1 MTSMLRSH
9 RGQRRRPRTRGQALV
24 EFALVIPIFLLM
36 LAGMIDFGLGLYS
49 YMTINNAARDGARL
63 GATAC
68 SAVACTDPITARV
81 GVAAGGLDPTVTVV
95 CSHETAPNVTVAVPC
110 SPKLV
115 SPPTAGVQK
124 GDSITVTA
132 DYTYHMIWPLTFGTQ
147 IPMTATVT
155 FMAE

>member
-1 MTSMLRSH
+1 MTSPLRSH
-9 RGQRRRPRTRGQALV
+9 RGQRRRPRSRGQALV
-24 EFALVIPIFLLM
+24 EFALVIPLFLLL
-36 LAGMIDFGLGLYS
+36 LAGMIDFGIGLYS
-49 YMTINNAARDGARL
+49 YMTVQNAARDGARL

-68 SAVACTDPITARV
+68 SAVPCTAPITARV
-81 GVAAGGLDPTVTVV
+81 LAASGLNPTVTVV
-95 CSHETAPNVTVAVPC
+95 CRAASNNAVVPC

-132 DYTYHMIWPLTFGTQ
+132 DYTYRMIWPLTFGTQ
-147 IPMTATVT
+147 IPMTANVT